1 MSPRS
6 SLQARGGKD
15 DLKSRRAEIV
25 AVLSHDSCT
34 QCARCQLHTP
44 GHRVTGRIR
53 IRRMQVT
60 LGLIKPTVCAY
71 RPNVLRALRRIQALN
86 SIEVGQKKRKIHTDP
101 KIVRTKSV
109 HWNTNDAAAFYAEHQ
124 GKFYYNRL
132 ILGMTSGPSLA
143 LALSGRDAI
152 RTWREL
158 IGPTKAYRTAWEQP
172 HTLRGEFGLGDTRNG
187 FHGSG
192 MYEVLC

>member
-86 SIEVGQKKRKIHTDP
+86 SIEVGQKKEKYIL
-101 KIVRTKSV
+101 I
-109 HWNTNDAAAFYAEHQ
+109 Q
-124 GKFYYNRL
+124 RL
-132 ILGMTSGPSLA
+132 FARSQC
-143 LALSGRDAI
+143 
-152 RTWREL
+152 
-158 IGPTKAYRTAWEQP
+158 IGTRMMQR
-172 HTLRGEFGLGDTRNG
+172 HFTRNTRA
-187 FHGSG
+187 SSIIT
-192 MYEVLC
+192 V